1 MFDSIVEAI
10 ADDGYAVARDFLSRN
25 AITDLRSR
33 AMALERAGAL
43 AAARVGR
50 GTHAVERLDI
60 RGDHICW
67 LDEGEIDPAEAPL
80 RAALEALRVAANREL
95 QLGLLDFEG
104 HYALYPAGTRYA
116 KHRDRFRDDD
126 ARVLSVV
133 LYLNERWHA
142 QHGGALRLHID
153 DRNSIDVVPEAGTL
167 VAFLAD
173 RFLHEVMAATRARYS
188 IAGWFR
194 RRA

>member
-1 MFDSIVEAI
+1 MFDCIVEAI
-10 ADDGYAVARDFLSRN
+10 ADDGYAVARDFLSRD
-25 AITDLRSR
+25 AIAALRSR
-33 AMALERAGAL
+33 AIVLERAGEL
-43 AAARVGR
+43 APARVGR
-50 GTHAVERLDI
+50 GTKVIERSDI
-60 RGDHICW
+60 RGDRTCW
-67 LDEGEIDPAEAPL
+67 LDEGEVDPAEAPL
-80 RAALEALRVAANREL
+80 RSALEALRVAANREL

-133 LYLNERWHA
+133 LYLNERWCA
-142 QHGGALRLHID
+142 ERGGALRLHVD
-153 DRNSIDVVPEAGTL
+153 DRNSVDVMPEGGTL

-173 RFLHEVMAATRARYS
+173 RFMDEVLPASRARYS